1 MSPPSAAGAKTPAAS
16 PFDAP
21 DALRPLAPAIRTI
34 WTIKLTALLMLPA
47 FGLFF
52 YELTRWLG
60 DGGAWPLGMLTGAA
74 VLFALAVGFGLPRLR
89 YRFWRFA
96 LRPEELY
103 LERGVFNRVRTIVP
117 LRRIQHLDV
126 SQDLVERE
134 FDLGRLV
141 VHTAGGRSSDVVLP
155 GLPFAE
161 AERLRDDVKRY
172 VLEDDA
178 V

>member
-1 MSPPSAAGAKTPAAS
+1 MSSSSAADIEAAS

-21 DALRPLAPAIRTI
+21 GVLQPLAPAIRTI
-34 WTIKLTALLMLPA
+34 WTIKLTALLLVPA
-47 FGLFF
+47 LGLFF
-52 YELTRWLG
+52 YELTHLFG
-60 DGGAWPLGMLTGAA
+60 AGEGGWPFGTLTSAT
-74 VLFALAVGFGLPRLR
+74 VLVALAVGIGGPRLH

-134 FDLGRLV
+134 FDLGKLI
-141 VHTAGGRSSDVVLP
+141 VHTAGARSSDVVLP

-178 V
+178 L